1 MLNFLLEIVICLTIL
16 YFLRKDYITGV
27 AITVFFLIT
36 IPDALSIRVGSLVD
50 LNAYRLILVVLVLF
64 SQVNTQEYSDFP
76 SIPVFSV
83 FLLVLLSNL
92 VSSSISADV
101 KFSMNKFVGFSLMPF
116 LFYVVLIRSIK
127 DENDIEL
134 LLRYIIAGLLIV
146 TILGLAEKYL
156 HFSVIKYMNSD
167 QYSMILSLNGRVT
180 STYPHPILLGAGLA
194 MGVPLAMYSI
204 QYLKRENFTY
214 LYYITTFL
222 LVATTYL
229 TFSRSA
235 WISLGICFSLGLIFL
250 PKELKKYI
258 YIMVLSLIILIYFR
272 EGMYNTIENLYESTF
287 DVNTIKGSS
296 YSYRSELWRVAISK
310 IGEST
315 TRLLFGFG
323 DGSHEIID
331 LSGSLSYDPYRIVS
345 FKSWDNEY
353 ACILLERGVIGFSLY
368 LIMNLY
374 IFIRMV
380 KSRIQLEGREK
391 ILIGSLLISNCIF
404 LFTLTTVKMFSV
416 QIVFLYWTNVA
427 IAMRMLDMK
436 GIPDEREA

>member
-1 MLNFLLEIVICLTIL
+1 MFNLLLEILISLTIL
-16 YFLRKDYITGV
+16 YFYRKDYIKGV
-27 AITVFFLIT
+27 AIAVFFLIT
-36 IPDALSIRVGSLVD
+36 LPDALSIRLGSFFD
-50 LNAYRLILVVLVLF
+50 LNVYRLILILLVVF
-64 SQVNTQEYSDFP
+64 SKVNTQDYSEFS

-92 VSSSISADV
+92 VSAYISADV
-101 KFSMNKFVGFSLMPF
+101 KFSMNKFFGFSLLIF
-116 LFYVVLIRSIK
+116 LYYFVLVRSIK
-127 DENDIEL
+127 DKNDIEI

-146 TILGLAEKYL
+146 TVLGLAERYL
-156 HFSVIKYMNSD
+156 HFSVIKYMDSD
-167 QYSMILSLNGRVT
+167 QYARVVSLNGRVT
-180 STYPHPILLGAGLA
+180 STYPHPILLGSGLA

-214 LYYITTFL
+214 LYHITTVL
-222 LVATTYL
+222 LVATIYL

-235 WISLGICFSLGLIFL
+235 WISLGICFSLGYFLL
-250 PKELKKYI
+250 PKDMRKYMYLI
-258 YIMVLSLIILIYFR
+258 VSLFIVLIYFR
-272 EGMYNTIENLYESTF
+272 EGVYKTIDNLYESTF

-315 TRLLFGFG
+315 TRSLFGFG

-331 LSGSLSYDPYRIVS
+331 LSGSLSYDPNRIVS

-374 IFIRMV
+374 IFLRMV
-380 KSRIQLEGREK
+380 KGRMRLEGQEK
-391 ILIGSLLISNCIF
+391 ILISSLLISNCVF

-416 QIVFLYWTNVA
+416 QVVVLYWTNVA
-427 IAMRMLDMK
+427 IAMRMLDMR
-436 GIPDEREA
+436 GIPNEREG

>member
-1 MLNFLLEIVICLTIL
+1 M
-16 YFLRKDYITGV
+16 
-27 AITVFFLIT
+27 
-36 IPDALSIRVGSLVD
+36 
-50 LNAYRLILVVLVLF
+50 
-64 SQVNTQEYSDFP
+64 
-76 SIPVFSV
+76 VFS
-83 FLLVLLSNL
+83 
-92 VSSSISADV
+92 
-101 KFSMNKFVGFSLMPF
+101 
-116 LFYVVLIRSIK
+116 
-127 DENDIEL
+127 
-134 LLRYIIAGLLIV
+134 LIV
-146 TILGLAEKYL
+146 
-156 HFSVIKYMNSD
+156 
-167 QYSMILSLNGRVT
+167 
-180 STYPHPILLGAGLA
+180 
-194 MGVPLAMYSI
+194 
-204 QYLKRENFTY
+204 
-214 LYYITTFL
+214 
-222 LVATTYL
+222 
-229 TFSRSA
+229 
-235 WISLGICFSLGLIFL
+235 
-250 PKELKKYI
+250 
-258 YIMVLSLIILIYFR
+258 LIYFR
-272 EGMYNTIENLYESTF
+272 EGMYKTIENLYESTF

-323 DGSHEIID
+323 DGSHEILN